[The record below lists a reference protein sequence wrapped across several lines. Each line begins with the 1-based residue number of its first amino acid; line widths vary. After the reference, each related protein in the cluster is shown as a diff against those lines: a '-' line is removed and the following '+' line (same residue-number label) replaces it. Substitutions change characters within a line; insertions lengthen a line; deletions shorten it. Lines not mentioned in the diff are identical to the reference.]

1 MTDLGLRCRFPSLS
15 LPFALG
21 FICKHVPKSLGQI
34 FVRLRKSPY
43 LWRKRKEV
51 TMKITQDNFDALY
64 VDPIEQ
70 QQIDHFICREMAR
83 QIHRYIKA
91 MSGSKQIMLKFE
103 EQLATLTDADKERA
117 IARYIDLNRKA
128 INGLDFKQ
136 VLVRAVANYCDTY
149 GYMLKMVNDKR
160 RMIYYYLRMKQKYLQ
175 FHEVFEENGLFGMR
189 DHEGKVIIAPN
200 YQFLR
205 TCYVYVDDL
214 RTLPVIAQKDGRMGL
229 ILPDGQETVVS
240 PFVYDDI
247 ALRDEY
253 PYFEAYKGRKKY
265 LIGKEGKVVA

>member
-1 MTDLGLRCRFPSLS
+1 
-15 LPFALG
+15 
-21 FICKHVPKSLGQI
+21 
-34 FVRLRKSPY
+34 
-43 LWRKRKEV
+43 
-51 TMKITQDNFDALY
+51 MKITQDNFDALY